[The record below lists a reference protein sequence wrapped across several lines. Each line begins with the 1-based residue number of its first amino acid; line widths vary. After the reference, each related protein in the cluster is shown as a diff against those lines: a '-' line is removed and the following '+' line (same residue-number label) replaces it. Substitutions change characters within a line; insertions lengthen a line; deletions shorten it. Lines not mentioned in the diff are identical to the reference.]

1 MKITLKSWLSRVGI
15 VAISA
20 ILVEVI
26 SIIQY
31 QRIRRIMDQ
40 GMTTRSRIAMGAT
53 ADKVAHLLE
62 ITETTMRE
70 NMHDLRHSL
79 KRPDDVYLALQY
91 TIDDNP
97 NIVGGCLSFEP
108 DYYSSKGLYY
118 EPYVYKKGDGYV
130 YEQLGSPQH
139 NYFDNPAY
147 RKVVETRAPSWSDPY
162 VYESENKT
170 STLIT
175 YSCPVFDESGELAG
189 VCGLDMD
196 VSWLG
201 DTLNTRQ
208 RQKYS
213 FLMLLAQDGKLVA
226 APPSDK
232 TSPEEVNS
240 AMQMISEGRSVSA
253 DKRLTLRSIV
263 MDRDPF
269 WQVVHVYHMDV
280 VMAPM
285 RKMRNQQMVLVLL
298 GLLILF
304 FMIERFARNEKKLR
318 DATAEQAR
326 ISGELSVAR
335 EIQQEMIPDKF
346 PPFIHGSLEPA
357 LEVGGD
363 LFDFYIRDGK
373 LLFCMGDVSGKGVP
387 AAMLMSMA
395 HSLFRVTSMR
405 YDDMSKVLFILND
418 QICRRNYSSMFVTFQ
433 AGCLDLY
440 TGELRIANA
449 GHDKPFLLSS
459 SGASMVPLKSNLPLG
474 VFPDMQFPEETF
486 TLSPGSGLF
495 LYTDGLTEAKNLQR
509 MEFGRDRVEHT
520 LRTCISS
527 PDSTPRTI
535 VETLS
540 RAAHC
545 FAGEAPQS
553 DDMAMLMFKFDAGDC
568 LRDTITLTTDTA
580 DVTLLGNFIKTFCE
594 KLQLDHRLQAEIR
607 LAVEEAVV
615 NVMNYAYPEDEAGTV
630 TINADSNRR
639 EVRFTIIDSGV
650 PFDPTAVLAA
660 DTTLDALNRPIG
672 GLGVHLTKKLMDSV
686 SYSRRKDKN
695 IFTLTKTIV

>member
-15 VAISA
+15 VVIAA

-31 QRIRRIMDQ
+31 QRIRRIMDED
-40 GMTTRSRIAMGAT
+40 MTIRSRISMGAT

-70 NMHDLRHSL
+70 NMLDLRKSL
-79 KRPDDVYLALQY
+79 KNPEAVYKALQY

-97 NIVGGCLSFEP
+97 SVVGGCLSFEP
-108 DYYSSKGLYY
+108 HYYPSKGVYY
-118 EPYVYKKGDGYV
+118 EPYVYKSGDGYV

-147 RKVVETRAPSWSDPY
+147 RRVVNTRVSCWSDPY
-162 VYESENKT
+162 VYEWENQT
-170 STLIT
+170 ATLIT

-196 VSWLG
+196 VTWLG
-201 DTLNTRQ
+201 DTLNSRQ

-226 APPSDK
+226 RPPSDK
-232 TSPEEVNS
+232 VSQKEVDQ

-269 WQVVHVYHMDV
+269 WQVVHVYHMDEV
-280 VMAPM
+280 VAPM
-285 RKMRNQQMVLVLL
+285 RKMRNQQMLLVML

-318 DATAEQAR
+318 EATAEQAR
-326 ISGELSVAR
+326 IGAELSVAGK
-335 EIQQEMIPDKF
+335 IQQDMIPDTF
-346 PPFIHGSLEPA
+346 PPFIYGSLEPA

-387 AAMLMSMA
+387 AAMLMSMV
-395 HSLFRVTSMR
+395 HSLFRVVSMR

-449 GHDKPFLLSS
+449 GHDKPFLLNA
-459 SGASMVPLKSNLPLG
+459 SGASMIPLNSNLPLG
-474 VFPDMQFPEETF
+474 VFPDMQFPEQTF
-486 TLSPGSGLF
+486 SLSPGSGLF
-495 LYTDGLTEAKNLQR
+495 LYTDGLTEAKNVQR
-509 MEFGRDRVEHT
+509 KEFGRERVERT
-520 LRTCISS
+520 LKTCISS
-527 PDSTPRTI
+527 PDSTPRSI

-540 RAAHC
+540 RAAHR
-545 FAGEAPQS
+545 FAGDAPQS
-553 DDMAMLMFKFDAGDC
+553 DDLAMLLFKFDPEDC
-568 LRDTITLTTDTA
+568 LRDSITLSTNKE
-580 DVTLLGNFIKTFCE
+580 DVTLLGNFIKGFCE
-594 KLQLDHRLQAEIR
+594 KLQLDLRTLSEIR
-607 LAVEEAVV
+607 LAVEESVV
-615 NVMNYAYPEDEAGTV
+615 NVMNYAYPYDETGTV
-630 TINADSNRR
+630 TINVDSNRR
-639 EVRFTIIDSGV
+639 EIRFTIIDSGV
-650 PFDPTAVLAA
+650 PFDPTAVMAA
-660 DTTLDALNRPIG
+660 DTTLDAQNRPIG
-672 GLGVHLTKKLMDSV
+672 GLGVHLTRKLMNSV
-686 SYSRRKDKN
+686 SYSRRDNKN
-695 IFTLTKTIV
+695 VFTLTKSIV